1 MELKYG
7 EFKDFVYY
15 PRTRESKERLECG
28 INDSEFILRPA
39 LTKGVQHPGHPAY
52 LSWSYMLDRCTDRY
66 KSKKP
71 TYKAATLS
79 DEWKY
84 FSNYAMWFKGNYRE
98 GFKLDKDLLVRG
110 NKLYSKDTCLFLP
123 VEINS
128 FLTTSGK
135 VRGDYPQGV
144 TKSGEGRYRARIS
157 IENKRTHIGY
167 YSTPEA
173 AHKAWQQA
181 KIKRAQEL
189 MQKYNVPQMQL
200 VIDRILEDIELNRC
214 TESI

>member
-7 EFKDFVYY
+7 KYGDFPYIPRVKNSKDRGFV
-15 PRTRESKERLECG
+15 G

-39 LTKGVQHPGHPAY
+39 INGIQTQGHPAY
-52 LSWSYMLDRCTDRY
+52 LAWSGILDRCAPRY
-66 KSKKP
+66 QKLKP
-71 TYKAATLS
+71 TYEGVSCSEDWTSFTKFAL
-79 DEWKY
+79 
-84 FSNYAMWFKGNYRE
+84 WFKINYVP
-98 GFKLDKDLLVRG
+98 GYIIDKDLLIRG
-110 NKLYSKDTCLFLP
+110 NKVYSAASCLFLP

-181 KIKRAQEL
+181 KINRAQEL

>member
-1 MELKYG
+1 
-7 EFKDFVYY
+7 
-15 PRTRESKERLECG
+15 
-28 INDSEFILRPA
+28 
-39 LTKGVQHPGHPAY
+39 
-52 LSWSYMLDRCTDRY
+52 
-66 KSKKP
+66 
-71 TYKAATLS
+71 
-79 DEWKY
+79 
-84 FSNYAMWFKGNYRE
+84 MWFKINYVP
-98 GFKLDKDLLVRG
+98 GYIIDKDLLIRG
-110 NKLYSKDTCLFLP
+110 NKVYSAASCLFLP

-157 IENKRTHIGY
+157 IESKRTHIGY

-189 MQKYNVPQMQL
+189 MQKYNVPQMQP